1 MGLTAAKILFA
12 QTAKGQD
19 VLTDN
24 DKALVERL
32 RWSASGKVGAEQARL
47 ERNAADRIEALSA
60 EVERLREALKEV
72 FEAWAG
78 SEGFIPET
86 APEGYLLYLTK
97 RMAHIA
103 RAALGEQQ

>member
-1 MGLTAAKILFA
+1 MSEITQADRDAVKAYYVETGFVADQKGL
-12 QTAKGQD
+12 
-19 VLTDN
+19 
-24 DKALVERL
+24 
-32 RWSASGKVGAEQARL
+32 EQAFARHRM
-47 ERNAADRIEALSA
+47 EAMKALSA
-60 EVERLREALKEV
+60 ENERLREALKEV

>member
-1 MGLTAAKILFA
+1 M
-12 QTAKGQD
+12 
-19 VLTDN
+19 TDD

-32 RWSASGKVGAEQARL
+32 RDVQVCSIWDNSC
-47 ERNAADRIEALSA
+47 RNGYAIVEAADRIEAQAA
-60 EVERLREALKEV
+60 EIERLRAALKEV

-103 RAALGEQQ
+103 SAALGEQQ

>member
-1 MGLTAAKILFA
+1 MTEEEALREWGDQWQAEERWQREAATQLQALAARVK
-12 QTAKGQD
+12 
-19 VLTDN
+19 VLEAEN
-24 DKALVERL
+24 ERL
-32 RWSASGKVGAEQARL
+32 R
-47 ERNAADRIEALSA
+47 D
-60 EVERLREALKEV
+60 ALKEV

-103 RAALGEQQ
+103 REGLGETK